1 MINKKRKTARI
12 STLTEFNLHISSR
25 HFPVPQ
31 QQFDTVS
38 AIVTLSDKR
47 KNSVTFRMTEF
58 TQMSEAEA

>member
-1 MINKKRKTARI
+1 MRMPKKLLTKKEKLQGFP
-12 STLTEFNLHISSR
+12 LTEFNLHISSR

-47 KNSVTFRMTEF
+47 KNSVTFRMTEL
-58 TQMSEAEA
+58 T